1 MSFTKLDRELFDEVS
16 EFDLD
21 KDKIKKLVQK
31 GANINAIEPEVK
43 NTVLME
49 AVEMLEDDE
58 ADVITLLL
66 ELGANPNI
74 EIEQLNALVLA
85 IYDQKIQ
92 MIKALLKGGA
102 NPNYQFEDGDTVLA
116 VAEDFLIEM
125 QEQDLDISIMQEIIT
140 LFKQQ
145 G

>member
-21 KDKIKKLVQK
+21 KNKIKKLIEK
-31 GANINAIEPEVK
+31 GANVNAIEPEVK

-74 EIEQLNALVLA
+74 EIEELNALILA
-85 IYDQKIQ
+85 IYDQKIE

-102 NPNYQFEDGDTVLA
+102 NPMYQLQDGETVLQ

-125 QEQDLDISIMQEIIT
+125 QESEIDTSIMEQILT
-140 LFKQQ
+140 LFRSV
-145 G
+145 